1 MDEKFRAVLDAADKW
16 LAAIDAQE
24 LYGATPSVAEELA
37 EMEAELAAA
46 VGSWR
51 QAGGRQ
57 FSYD

>member
-1 MDEKFRAVLDAADKW
+1 MDAADKW

-46 VGSWR
+46 VRSWR
-51 QAGGRQ
+51 RAGGRQ
-57 FSYD
+57 FSYV